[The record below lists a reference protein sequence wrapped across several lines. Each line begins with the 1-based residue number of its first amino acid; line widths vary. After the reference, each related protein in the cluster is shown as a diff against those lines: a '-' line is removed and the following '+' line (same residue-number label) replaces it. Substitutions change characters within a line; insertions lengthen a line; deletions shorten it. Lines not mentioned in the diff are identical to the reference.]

1 MSAATRQQI
10 SEWFDIGRER
20 STQPRYMLVICDT
33 YDHDDYP
40 SYFTTRESAVDKIA
54 NPGSMQRVMEVYDLN
69 KNKEE
74 QLDLPRAWSIR

>member
-1 MSAATRQQI
+1 MSAATRQEI
-10 SEWFDIGRER
+10 SEWFDRGRDQK
-20 STQPRYMLVICDT
+20 SRYMVVVCDT

-40 SYFTTRESAVDKIA
+40 SYFATREGVVDKIA
-54 NPGSMQRVMEVYDLN
+54 NPGNMQRVMEVYDLN